1 MDPVQDLMDKLES
14 FLAMSRP
21 SNLWLENDVMQ
32 AYCRKSRR
40 VLSSS
45 GKVSLN
51 SCLDLATLV
60 VDEDYRGRGLM
71 TEFIKRAHE
80 ANPYEFTVL
89 ENVLNK
95 RFMKRMIGMG
105 WTRSSLYGMDDVL
118 YLPTG
123 RKV

>member
-1 MDPVQDLMDKLES
+1 MDPVQDLMDKLKA

-21 SNLWLENDVMQ
+21 ANLWLENDVMR

-45 GKVSLN
+45 GK
-51 SCLDLATLV
+51 ATLV

-71 TEFIKRAHE
+71 TDFIRRAHE

-95 RFMKRMIGMG
+95 RFMKRMLGMG

-118 YLPTG
+118 YMPTG
-123 RKV
+123 RKA